1 MHLPLRLPGAVL
13 AALLLAGCN
22 LSVGNTTG
30 TGAPQGAFGDD
41 REKVEMLSAAVG
53 GKNVFLPGTVV
64 LTAGTGRVLS
74 LFNTTGEP
82 HGFAIPALGV
92 QEVLPAG
99 EEFAVELPAL
109 VAGQIHEIRCH
120 LHPPHRGAALVVL
133 AGE

>member
-1 MHLPLRLPGAVL
+1 MPPKLRLPVAAL

-22 LSVGNTTG
+22 LHIANKTG
-30 TGAPQGAFGDD
+30 AGAPQGVFGDD
-41 REKVEMLSAAVG
+41 REQVEMLSAAVG

-64 LTAGTGRVLS
+64 LTAGTGRSLS

-99 EEFAVELPAL
+99 EEFAVELPDL
-109 VAGQIHEIRCH
+109 EAGRIYEIQCH
-120 LHPPHRGAALVVL
+120 LHPPHRGASLVVL